1 VSSRSR
7 GAGGARTHDPGIMS
21 QAPRVSAMISS
32 DRSSSFLHVRRLSQS
47 ARVRGWPL
55 VARGFVPTLCRRKMW
70 RPRRPCSASGHRS
83 GGHERSQPLQRVLLA
98 SLLFI
103 VDGRVADDT
112 EGPSGEGVPPQDRTD
127 GLRALLPGETV
138 LGELPA
144 LAPAL
149 PADLTVEK
157 LAGRTTGSIA
167 GSLQAAA
174 PVITAPAV
182 RRR

>member
-1 VSSRSR
+1 M
-7 GAGGARTHDPGIMS
+7 TPK
-21 QAPRVSAMISS
+21 APAAKAYLLKIGQM
-32 DRSSSFLHVRRLSQS
+32 
-47 ARVRGWPL
+47 AY
-55 VARGFVPTLCRRKMW
+55 ALCSLG
-70 RPRRPCSASGHRS
+70 RPCSAS
-83 GGHERSQPLQRVLLA
+83 
-98 SLLFI
+98 F
-103 VDGRVADDT
+103 
-112 EGPSGEGVPPQDRTD
+112 
-127 GLRALLPGETV
+127 PGETV